1 MKQLVAATLFF
12 GVFFSACGQ
21 VPKTSISL
29 IPVPVTMQMGT
40 GSFIIKNSTG
50 IHISGASDDSKR
62 VAGFLAQKL
71 NTATGF
77 SIPVTAAGNAENN
90 TGNINLGIIN
100 DPTLG
105 NEGYKLNVTS
115 SSIVLMANAPAGL
128 FYGVQSLNQLL
139 PKEIESRAAVKNIAW
154 TVPAV
159 SITDY
164 PRFGWRGLML
174 DVSRH
179 FFTKEEVKRFIDDM
193 VQYKYNLLHLHLTDD
208 QGWRIEIKTLP
219 NLTKIGAWRAKR
231 EGKWMNTTRPDP
243 HEPKTYGGFYTH
255 DDIKELVQYAK
266 DRFVN
271 ILPEIDIPGH
281 SMAALASYPE
291 LSCTP
296 GPYQVNVGEKF
307 MEWPGPRALID
318 NNLCAANEKVYE
330 FLDKVFTEVA
340 QLFPFEYIH
349 MGGDEAAKNLW
360 EKNAAIKALM
370 KKEGLKNM
378 HEVQSYFVKRVE
390 KIIQSKGK
398 KLIGWDEILEGGLA
412 PSATVMSWRG
422 MKGGIAAAKM
432 GHQVV
437 MSPADFVYLDY
448 MQGDPITEPLVY
460 ASLRL
465 TQTYKF
471 DPVPA
476 GVDAKFILGGQGN
489 IWTEQIQNLRALQYM
504 LWPRGLA
511 VAESVWSPKEK
522 KDWGSFV
529 ERVEKQ
535 MERMDIQQTKYAR
548 TMYEPIFDVSYDRN
562 KNIRV
567 ELSTEVQ
574 GLDIHYSFD
583 ESNPD
588 QFYSKYTGPLIIPK
602 DALTFKLI
610 TYRDG
615 VPMGR
620 QINMPVEELKKRADR
635 NKK

>member
-1 MKQLVAATLFF
+1 MKQLLIATFFF
-12 GVFFSACGQ
+12 GIFISAAAQ
-21 VPKTSISL
+21 NSKTSISIIP
-29 IPVPVTMQMGT
+29 IPVTVQPGT
-40 GSFIIKNSTG
+40 GDFTIKNTTG
-50 IHISGASDDSKR
+50 IQLSGATDDAKR
-62 VAGFLAQKL
+62 VSDFLAQQL
-71 NTATGF
+71 NAATGF
-77 SIPVTAAGNAENN
+77 VIPVSAGGTTENNAGN
-90 TGNINLGIIN
+90 ISLSIIN
-100 DPTLG
+100 DPALG
-105 NEGYKLNVTS
+105 SEGYKLNVTS
-115 SSIVLMANAPAGL
+115 TSVSLMANTPAGL
-128 FYGVQSLNQLL
+128 FYGVQSLIQLL
-139 PKEIESRAAVKNIAW
+139 PKEIENKSAVKNIAW
-154 TVPAV
+154 TIPAV
-159 SITDY
+159 NITDY

-193 VQYKYNLLHLHLTDD
+193 VQFKYNLLHLHLTDD
-208 QGWRIEIKTLP
+208 QGWRIEIKSLP

-231 EGKWMNTTRPDP
+231 EGKWMNTTKP
-243 HEPKTYGGFYTH
+243 HASEPKTYGGFYTH
-255 DDIKELVQYAK
+255 EDIKELVQYAK

-271 ILPEIDIPGH
+271 ILPEIDVPGH

-296 GPYQVNVGEKF
+296 GAYQVNAGEKF

-370 KKEGLKNM
+370 KKEGLKDM

-422 MKGGIAAAKM
+422 MKGGIEAAKM

-437 MSPADFVYLDY
+437 MSPTDFVYLDY
-448 MQGDPITEPLVY
+448 MQGDAITEPSVY
-460 ASLRL
+460 ATLRL
-465 TQTYKF
+465 NQTYKF

-476 GVDAKFILGGQGN
+476 GVDKKYILGGQAN

-529 ERVEKQ
+529 QRVEKQ
-535 MERMDIQQTKYAR
+535 MERLDIQQTKYAR
-548 TMYEPIFDVSYDRN
+548 TMYEPVFIVSNDKD
-562 KNIRV
+562 KNIKV

-583 ESNPD
+583 ESHPD
-588 QFYSKYTGPLIIPK
+588 QFYPKYTGPLIIPK
-602 DALTFKLI
+602 DALNLKVI

-615 VPMGR
+615 KAMGR
-620 QINMPVEELKKRADR
+620 QITMPVEELKKRAAQ